1 MSVPATATPLPRVLL
16 LDLDDTILDDSGGS
30 DECWLTV
37 CSEVAL
43 ERRGIDRDELRA
55 AIETTRRWYWS
66 DAERHRVGR
75 HDLRAASTR
84 IAALALGR
92 LDIADPALAGR
103 IGHRYQDLRDAAL
116 RPLPGAIGTL
126 DRLRA
131 AGATLGL
138 VTNGAAASQ
147 RAKIDR
153 FDLGAYFSYIGIE
166 GAVGVGKPCLGAYL
180 VALRALGCAA
190 RDAWMVGD
198 NLEWDVRAPQRLGIR
213 GVWINPAGIAPGDG
227 APPDRTVATL
237 ADLLGELPT
246 GPQRAAG
253 SRAKRR

>member
-1 MSVPATATPLPRVLL
+1 VSVAGRESPLPRVLL

-37 CSEVAL
+37 CSEVAR
-43 ERRGIDRDELRA
+43 ERGGIDRDELRA
-55 AIETTRRWYWS
+55 AIETARRWYWS
-66 DAERHRVGR
+66 DAERHRIGR

-103 IGHRYQDLRDAAL
+103 IGHRYQDLRDARL
-116 RPLPGAIGTL
+116 CPLPGAVPAL

-131 AGATLGL
+131 AGVTLGL

-147 RAKIDR
+147 RAKIER
-153 FDLGAYFSYIGIE
+153 FDLGRRFGYVGIE
-166 GAVGVGKPCLGAYL
+166 GEVGVGKPCLAAY
-180 VALRALGCAA
+180 VAALRALGCTA
-190 RDAWMVGD
+190 RETWMVGD

-213 GVWINPAGIAPGDG
+213 GVWVNPAGAVPGAG

-237 ADLLGELPT
+237 ADLLG
-246 GPQRAAG
+246 
-253 SRAKRR
+253 